1 MPDDLD
7 QTIRVTVDV
16 SPEAGPSE
24 ASLVVI
30 YGPDLG
36 RRYPLDR
43 AALELGR
50 DDTNPIQIPSEKAS
64 RRHARVVEHD
74 GQGWIEDLGS
84 TNGTLVNDQQITR
97 APLAHGDIINI
108 GSVLL
113 KYICG
118 GDAEALYHE
127 ELYQLTITDNLT
139 GLRNQRYLF
148 EFLDAEVAR
157 ALRHGRPLALVL
169 FDIDEFKSINDGR
182 GHLAGDYILRKLPR
196 ALAAMV
202 RRECLL
208 ARFGGDEFA
217 LVMPETDIEGARLF
231 AERLR
236 QRVEDMVFA
245 FGEAPLRVTVSM
257 GVALLSHD
265 GSQDVNAFFKRA
277 DDALYRAKESGRNSV
292 VSAAD

>member
-1 MPDDLD
+1 MVPSMPDDLD

-30 YGPDLG
+30 YGSDLG

-74 GQGWIEDLGS
+74 GQAWIEDLGS

-148 EFLDAEVAR
+148 DFLDAEVAR
-157 ALRHGRPLALVL
+157 ASRHGRPLALVL

-182 GHLAGDYILRKLPR
+182 GHLAALPERGGRDHLCYHGGEGWHGPDRYQRDRGDT
-196 ALAAMV
+196 LAQWY
-202 RRECLL
+202 RRPL
-208 ARFGGDEFA
+208 AD
-217 LVMPETDIEGARLF
+217 
-231 AERLR
+231 
-236 QRVEDMVFA
+236 
-245 FGEAPLRVTVSM
+245 
-257 GVALLSHD
+257 
-265 GSQDVNAFFKRA
+265 
-277 DDALYRAKESGRNSV
+277 GRNERRG
-292 VSAAD
+292 